1 MEYNYFI
8 GYIYDDVCNFNG
20 CEDCCLGYIRLLNL
34 KKIEIEEWKEGCW
47 VIEWKCL
54 IDLLSYCLVCKMGFL

>member
-8 GYIYDDVCNFNG
+8 GYIYDDLCNFNG
-20 CEDCCLGYIRLLNL
+20 CEDCCLGYIRLLNS
-34 KKIEIEEWKEGCW
+34 KKIEIEEWKEGRR

-54 IDLLSYCLVCKMGFL
+54 LDSLSYCLVCKMGFL